1 MLRSHRTISMN
12 IFFDSLQSMKE
23 LLRKSNKVK
32 RGATLEDAKTDG
44 VWMAVYARNSRRCRD
59 NKYLGVSRYPY

>member
-1 MLRSHRTISMN
+1 
-12 IFFDSLQSMKE
+12 MKE